1 MIRKVPNMKAWVMKW
16 RDITLFEHVTK
27 VYFSTVFNL
36 PLFDTCP
43 RSTDILDFEDDQLI
57 LITDTL
63 VNSRPFTLE
72 QIEEI
77 NKTWD
82 KFYE

>member
-1 MIRKVPNMKAWVMKW
+1 MIRKVPNMKAWIMKW
-16 RDITLFEHVTK
+16 VDIISFERVTK
-27 VYFSTVFNL
+27 VCISTVYTL
-36 PLFDTCP
+36 PLFDTYP
-43 RSTDILDFEDDQLI
+43 RSIDILDFEDDQLI
-57 LITDTL
+57 LIIDTF

-77 NKTWD
+77 NKTWN